1 MEKGS
6 MLMSNC
12 RFIAAFLRKYCS
24 VAVGS
29 SMVRF
34 SRLPLSLPASLSIA
48 IKNLFAKKK
57 QGRSFGESWRGRLA
71 LLHGSRAVAEEAGSL
86 PDGALV

>member
-1 MEKGS
+1 MEKGF

-29 SMVRF
+29 SMVWVL
-34 SRLPLSLPASLSIA
+34 SASPL
-48 IKNLFAKKK
+48 F
-57 QGRSFGESWRGRLA
+57 
-71 LLHGSRAVAEEAGSL
+71 
-86 PDGALV
+86 